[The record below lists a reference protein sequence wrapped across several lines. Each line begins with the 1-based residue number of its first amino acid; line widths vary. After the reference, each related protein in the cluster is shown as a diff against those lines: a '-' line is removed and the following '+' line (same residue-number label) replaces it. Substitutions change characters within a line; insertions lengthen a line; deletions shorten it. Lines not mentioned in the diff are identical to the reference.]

1 MLYKEMDRMKR
12 WVMIVLAVVCTA
24 LTGCERSAS
33 EVENTQYVF
42 SGEVIEAEE
51 EYLRI
56 EVNDAGN
63 SRIKY
68 RLYSILCYKYTP
80 KMPGILGVFGYTD
93 FRRLCGGLSG
103 IYGRGIRT
111 GTVGVRCRGSCP
123 SAGGTVHFQGR
134 CDRR

>member
-1 MLYKEMDRMKR
+1 MLYKEADRMKR
-12 WVMIVLAVVCTA
+12 WVMIVLDVVCTA

-63 SRIKY
+63 S
-68 RLYSILCYKYTP
+68 S
-80 KMPGILGVFGYTD
+80 
-93 FRRLCGGLSG
+93 LSK
-103 IYGRGIRT
+103 
-111 GTVGVRCRGSCP
+111 GTVIEVSTDVVAADGCP
-123 SAGGTVHFQGR
+123 EFMAGEYARVLLAYDAEDPVLRLEALSVSKVDATGG
-134 CDRR
+134 DPIN

>member
-1 MLYKEMDRMKR
+1 MLYKEADRMKR

-56 EVNDAGN
+56 EVHDAGN
-63 SRIKY
+63 S
-68 RLYSILCYKYTP
+68 S
-80 KMPGILGVFGYTD
+80 
-93 FRRLCGGLSG
+93 LSK
-103 IYGRGIRT
+103 
-111 GTVGVRCRGSCP
+111 GTVIEVSTDVVAADGCP
-123 SAGGTVHFQGR
+123 EFMAGEYARVLLAYDAEDPVLRLEALSISKVDATGG
-134 CDRR
+134 DPIN

>member
-1 MLYKEMDRMKR
+1 MLYKEADRMKR

-56 EVNDAGN
+56 EVHDAGN
-63 SRIKY
+63 S
-68 RLYSILCYKYTP
+68 S
-80 KMPGILGVFGYTD
+80 
-93 FRRLCGGLSG
+93 LSK
-103 IYGRGIRT
+103 
-111 GTVGVRCRGSCP
+111 GTVIEVSTDVVAADGGP
-123 SAGGTVHFQGR
+123 EFMAGEYARVLLAYDAEDPVLRLEALSISKVDATGG
-134 CDRR
+134 DPIN

>member
-51 EYLRI
+51 KYLRI

-63 SRIKY
+63 S
-68 RLYSILCYKYTP
+68 S
-80 KMPGILGVFGYTD
+80 
-93 FRRLCGGLSG
+93 LSN
-103 IYGRGIRT
+103 
-111 GTVGVRCRGSCP
+111 GTVIEVSTDVVAADGCP
-123 SAGGTVHFQGR
+123 EFMAGEYARVLLAYDAEDPALRLEALSVSKVDATGG
-134 CDRR
+134 DPIS

>member
-1 MLYKEMDRMKR
+1 MLYKEADRMKR

-63 SRIKY
+63 S
-68 RLYSILCYKYTP
+68 S
-80 KMPGILGVFGYTD
+80 
-93 FRRLCGGLSG
+93 LSK
-103 IYGRGIRT
+103 
-111 GTVGVRCRGSCP
+111 GTVIEVSTDVVAADGCP
-123 SAGGTVHFQGR
+123 EFMAGEYARVLLAYDAEDPVLRLEALSVSKVDATGG
-134 CDRR
+134 DPIN

>member
-1 MLYKEMDRMKR
+1 MKR

-56 EVNDAGN
+56 KVNDAGN
-63 SRIKY
+63 S
-68 RLYSILCYKYTP
+68 S
-80 KMPGILGVFGYTD
+80 
-93 FRRLCGGLSG
+93 LSN
-103 IYGRGIRT
+103 
-111 GTVGVRCRGSCP
+111 GTVIEVSTDVVAAEGCP
-123 SAGGTVHFQGR
+123 EFMAGEYARVLLAYDAEDPALRLEALSVSKVDATGG
-134 CDRR
+134 DPIS

>member
-1 MLYKEMDRMKR
+1 MLYKEADRMKR

-42 SGEVIEAEE
+42 SGEVIESEE

-63 SRIKY
+63 S
-68 RLYSILCYKYTP
+68 S
-80 KMPGILGVFGYTD
+80 
-93 FRRLCGGLSG
+93 LSK
-103 IYGRGIRT
+103 
-111 GTVGVRCRGSCP
+111 GTVIEVSTDVVAADGCP
-123 SAGGTVHFQGR
+123 EFMAGEYARVLLAYDAEDPALRLEALSISKVDATGG
-134 CDRR
+134 DPIS

>member
-1 MLYKEMDRMKR
+1 MLYKETDRMKR
-12 WVMIVLAVVCTA
+12 WVMIILVVVCTA

-63 SRIKY
+63 S
-68 RLYSILCYKYTP
+68 S
-80 KMPGILGVFGYTD
+80 
-93 FRRLCGGLSG
+93 LSN
-103 IYGRGIRT
+103 
-111 GTVGVRCRGSCP
+111 GTVIEVSTDVVAADGCP
-123 SAGGTVHFQGR
+123 EFMAGEYARVLLAYDAEDPVLRLEALSISKVDATGG
-134 CDRR
+134 DPIN

>member
-1 MLYKEMDRMKR
+1 MLYKEADRMKR

-56 EVNDAGN
+56 EVHDAGN
-63 SRIKY
+63 S
-68 RLYSILCYKYTP
+68 S
-80 KMPGILGVFGYTD
+80 
-93 FRRLCGGLSG
+93 LSN
-103 IYGRGIRT
+103 
-111 GTVGVRCRGSCP
+111 GTVIEVSTDVVAAEGCP
-123 SAGGTVHFQGR
+123 EFMAGEYARVLLAYDAEDPALRLEALSISKVDATGG
-134 CDRR
+134 DPIS

>member
-1 MLYKEMDRMKR
+1 MLYKEADRMKR

-63 SRIKY
+63 S
-68 RLYSILCYKYTP
+68 S
-80 KMPGILGVFGYTD
+80 
-93 FRRLCGGLSG
+93 LSN
-103 IYGRGIRT
+103 
-111 GTVGVRCRGSCP
+111 GTVIEVSTDVVAAEGCP
-123 SAGGTVHFQGR
+123 EFMAGEYARVLLAYDAEDPALRLEALSVSKVDATGG
-134 CDRR
+134 DPIS

>member
-24 LTGCERSAS
+24 LTGCERPAS

-63 SRIKY
+63 S
-68 RLYSILCYKYTP
+68 S
-80 KMPGILGVFGYTD
+80 
-93 FRRLCGGLSG
+93 LSN
-103 IYGRGIRT
+103 
-111 GTVGVRCRGSCP
+111 GTVIEVSTDVVAAEGCP
-123 SAGGTVHFQGR
+123 EFMAGEYARVLLTYDAEDPVLRLEALSVSKVDATGG
-134 CDRR
+134 DPIS

>member
-1 MLYKEMDRMKR
+1 MLYKETDRMKR

-56 EVNDAGN
+56 EVHDAGN
-63 SRIKY
+63 S
-68 RLYSILCYKYTP
+68 S
-80 KMPGILGVFGYTD
+80 
-93 FRRLCGGLSG
+93 LSN
-103 IYGRGIRT
+103 
-111 GTVGVRCRGSCP
+111 GTVIEVSTDVVAADGCP
-123 SAGGTVHFQGR
+123 EFMAGEYARVLLAYDAEDPALRLEALSVSKVDATGG
-134 CDRR
+134 DPIS

>member
-1 MLYKEMDRMKR
+1 MLYQEADRMKR

-56 EVNDAGN
+56 EVHDAGN
-63 SRIKY
+63 S
-68 RLYSILCYKYTP
+68 S
-80 KMPGILGVFGYTD
+80 
-93 FRRLCGGLSG
+93 LSK
-103 IYGRGIRT
+103 
-111 GTVGVRCRGSCP
+111 GTVIEVSTDVVAADGCP
-123 SAGGTVHFQGR
+123 EFMAGEYARVLLAYDAEDPALRLEALSISKVDATGG
-134 CDRR
+134 DPIS

>member
-1 MLYKEMDRMKR
+1 MLYKEADRMKR

-63 SRIKY
+63 S
-68 RLYSILCYKYTP
+68 S
-80 KMPGILGVFGYTD
+80 
-93 FRRLCGGLSG
+93 LSK
-103 IYGRGIRT
+103 
-111 GTVGVRCRGSCP
+111 GTVIEVSTDVVAADGCP
-123 SAGGTVHFQGR
+123 EFMAGEYARVLLAYDAEDPALRLEALSVSKVDATGG
-134 CDRR
+134 DPIS

>member
-63 SRIKY
+63 S
-68 RLYSILCYKYTP
+68 S
-80 KMPGILGVFGYTD
+80 
-93 FRRLCGGLSG
+93 LSN
-103 IYGRGIRT
+103 
-111 GTVGVRCRGSCP
+111 GTVIEVSTDVVAADGCP
-123 SAGGTVHFQGR
+123 EFMAGEYARVLLAYDAEDPALRLEALSVSKVDATGG
-134 CDRR
+134 DPIS

>member
-1 MLYKEMDRMKR
+1 MLYKEADRMKR

-56 EVNDAGN
+56 EVHDAGN
-63 SRIKY
+63 S
-68 RLYSILCYKYTP
+68 S
-80 KMPGILGVFGYTD
+80 
-93 FRRLCGGLSG
+93 LSN
-103 IYGRGIRT
+103 
-111 GTVGVRCRGSCP
+111 GTVIEVSTDVVAAEGCP
-123 SAGGTVHFQGR
+123 EFMAGEYARVLLAYDAEDPALRLEALPVSKVDATGG
-134 CDRR
+134 DSIS

>member
-1 MLYKEMDRMKR
+1 MLYKEADRMKR

-42 SGEVIEAEE
+42 SGEVIESEE

-63 SRIKY
+63 S
-68 RLYSILCYKYTP
+68 S
-80 KMPGILGVFGYTD
+80 
-93 FRRLCGGLSG
+93 LSK
-103 IYGRGIRT
+103 
-111 GTVGVRCRGSCP
+111 GTVIEVSSDVVAADGCP
-123 SAGGTVHFQGR
+123 EFMAGEYARVLLAYDAEDPALRLEALSVSKVDATGG
-134 CDRR
+134 DPIS

>member
-1 MLYKEMDRMKR
+1 MLYKEADRMKR

-63 SRIKY
+63 S
-68 RLYSILCYKYTP
+68 S
-80 KMPGILGVFGYTD
+80 
-93 FRRLCGGLSG
+93 LSN
-103 IYGRGIRT
+103 
-111 GTVGVRCRGSCP
+111 GTVIEVSTDVVAADGCP
-123 SAGGTVHFQGR
+123 EFMAGEYARVLLAYDAEDPALRLEALSVSKVDATGG
-134 CDRR
+134 DPIS

>member
-1 MLYKEMDRMKR
+1 MLYKEADRMKR

-42 SGEVIEAEE
+42 SGEVIESEE

-63 SRIKY
+63 S
-68 RLYSILCYKYTP
+68 S
-80 KMPGILGVFGYTD
+80 
-93 FRRLCGGLSG
+93 LSK
-103 IYGRGIRT
+103 
-111 GTVGVRCRGSCP
+111 GTVIEVSSDVVVADGCP
-123 SAGGTVHFQGR
+123 EFMAGEYARVLLAYDAEDPVLRLEALSISKVDATGG
-134 CDRR
+134 DPIS

>member
-1 MLYKEMDRMKR
+1 MLYKEADRMKR

-56 EVNDAGN
+56 EVHDAGN
-63 SRIKY
+63 S
-68 RLYSILCYKYTP
+68 S
-80 KMPGILGVFGYTD
+80 
-93 FRRLCGGLSG
+93 LSK
-103 IYGRGIRT
+103 
-111 GTVGVRCRGSCP
+111 GTVIEVSTDVVAADGCP
-123 SAGGTVHFQGR
+123 EFMAGEYARVLLAYDAEDPALRLEALSVSKVDATGG
-134 CDRR
+134 DPIS